1 MYTLRLGGLIRNSAF
16 LRTASWCLQI
26 YQKLPYQIRNDF
38 PSTSLIYKKFL
49 NMLYITACLIC
60 ICHFPGLVRY
70 QHHSFCGCTVHNKLL
85 FFLFFLFNSRLSN
98 PSRAL
103 KDSKTMKRQ
112 RTTTEVPP
120 QASKFNVFTFGI
132 CSEEYRK
139 DVETLH
145 HCAIDYDSLQSLN
158 LHCEQNTA

>member
-1 MYTLRLGGLIRNSAF
+1 
-16 LRTASWCLQI
+16 
-26 YQKLPYQIRNDF
+26 
-38 PSTSLIYKKFL
+38 
-49 NMLYITACLIC
+49 MLYLTACLIS
-60 ICHFPGLVRY
+60 ICHFPGLFRY
-70 QHHSFCGCTVHNKLL
+70 QHNSFCGYTIHNKLL
-85 FFLFFLFNSRLSN
+85 FFFSFFLTQGYPN

-112 RTTTEVPP
+112 RTIAEVPP

-145 HCAIDYDSLQSLN
+145 HCAINYDSLHSLN